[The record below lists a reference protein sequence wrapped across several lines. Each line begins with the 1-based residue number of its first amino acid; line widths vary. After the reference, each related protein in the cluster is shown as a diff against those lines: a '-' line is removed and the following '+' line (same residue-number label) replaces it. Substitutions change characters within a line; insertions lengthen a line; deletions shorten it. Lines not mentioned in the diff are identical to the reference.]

1 MGTPQG
7 KTKLKTIS
15 ALSIA
20 AFLMAV
26 MLLPSC
32 KKDDTTEEVI
42 SRRVRIGLQE
52 EGSKAAPSERGQGA
66 DVLTTEARKAETK
79 PAEPAMETAP
89 LAKPSDTVKAPEE
102 PQKPQQKAVLKKAEP
117 APSIEKKA
125 AEPQKTA
132 VKKTEPTAEQKSG
145 SKAEPVRAQ
154 RPEVKVSK
162 TEKAKDA
169 REKWLDKVAK
179 AGKALAKKPY
189 AVNVASFPSLKE
201 AHSLLKSL
209 KASGYTAYTTEFTK
223 EGVKW
228 YRVRVGFYKS
238 REEASKV
245 GDRLESRYNVQ
256 SPWIVKPP
264 KEEAAGLIQ

>member
-26 MLLPSC
+26 MWLPSC
-32 KKDDTTEEVI
+32 KKDEPSEEVI

-52 EGSKAAPSERGQGA
+52 EASKPAPTEGQGVA
-66 DVLTTEARKAETK
+66 PLTTEAQKAETTL
-79 PAEPAMETAP
+79 AQPAMETAP
-89 LAKPSDTVKAPEE
+89 LAKPSDAVKAAEE
-102 PQKPQQKAVLKKAEP
+102 PQKPQQKTLLKKAEP
-117 APSIEKKA
+117 VAEKKA
-125 AEPQKTA
+125 AEPQKTV
-132 VKKTEPTAEQKSG
+132 VKKTEPAAEQNSG
-145 SKAEPVRAQ
+145 RKDEPAKALK
-154 RPEVKVSK
+154 PEVKVSK
-162 TEKAKDA
+162 SEKARDA
-169 REKWLDKVAK
+169 RERWLDKVSK

-228 YRVRVGFYKS
+228 YRVRVGFYRS